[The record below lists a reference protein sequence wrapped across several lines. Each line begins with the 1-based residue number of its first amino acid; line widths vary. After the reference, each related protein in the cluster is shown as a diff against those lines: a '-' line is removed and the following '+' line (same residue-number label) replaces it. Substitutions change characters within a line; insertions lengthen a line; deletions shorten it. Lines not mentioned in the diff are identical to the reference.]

1 MNNSR
6 DLSAIHRQ
14 HEISITSSA
23 GGNKKRQLSSI
34 TGGLSNNIRATNRLY
49 NFNKVDLKNSRLTQ
63 NKKFIRETFLGGTNK
78 RYNRSTKTMNE
89 IQQVEII
96 QMFTEII
103 IDMAKQLVYPILYK
117 TLVYFYSPA
126 IEVGELEKIKE
137 WIIIELFQ
145 VLISGHVSTDLQ
157 RLMRFTT

>member
-1 MNNSR
+1 
-6 DLSAIHRQ
+6 
-14 HEISITSSA
+14 
-23 GGNKKRQLSSI
+23 
-34 TGGLSNNIRATNRLY
+34 
-49 NFNKVDLKNSRLTQ
+49 
-63 NKKFIRETFLGGTNK
+63 
-78 RYNRSTKTMNE
+78 
-89 IQQVEII
+89 
-96 QMFTEII
+96 MFTEII